1 MSVRR
6 LLAGCGIAALAL
18 AAGAAPAAAHPT
30 LEQAAPAPGLSAPS
44 APAAVQLAFSE
55 AAVPRGSRIV
65 IRGPR
70 GTVATGALRRGA
82 GGRTLSVTLRD
93 RPAPGVYDVTWTALG
108 EDGHTTGGRFRFGVD
123 GPHGAPPPGAERLD
137 GAGGVGRGEQRA
149 VAQDAV
155 SVVARWIGV
164 LAASL
169 LAGGGLLA
177 WRFGP
182 ARARWRRLARPAL
195 LVALAMAAEGVVATA
210 PSGAG
215 GFHLG
220 PRTPA
225 AAGGGFPS
233 RPVGAPAG
241 G

>member
-6 LLAGCGIAALAL
+6 LLAGCGFAALAL

-30 LEQAAPAPGLSAPS
+30 LAQAPPAAGLSAPS
-44 APAAVQLAFSE
+44 APGAVQLVFSE
-55 AAVPRGSRIV
+55 RAVARGSRITV
-65 IRGPR
+65 RGPR
-70 GTVATGALRRGA
+70 GAVATGPLRSGA
-82 GGRTLSVTLRD
+82 GGRTLSVGVRGRL
-93 RPAPGVYDVTWTALG
+93 APGVYDVTWTALG

-123 GPHGAPPPGAERLD
+123 GPHGAPPAGAERLD

-182 ARARWRRLARPAL
+182 ARARWRAVARPAL
-195 LVALAMAAEGVVATA
+195 LVALAMAAEGVLATA
-210 PSGAG
+210 RSGAG
-215 GFHLG
+215 GFDLG
-220 PRTPA
+220 L
-225 AAGGGFPS
+225 
-233 RPVGAPAG
+233 
-241 G
+241 